1 MKESLLHTI
10 DVKECGETIPLAAEL
25 LTILDLPTEWVLWKK
40 TETEY
45 YLFSEKQWNIFVYEM
60 KQEKWMT
67 AIQYEHTREGR
78 NFMRHLYIRAG
89 TVNLKNKKIYL
100 PRHTRKKL
108 IQQKDFT
115 IHVYR

>member
-1 MKESLLHTI
+1 
-10 DVKECGETIPLAAEL
+10 
-25 LTILDLPTEWVLWKK
+25 
-40 TETEY
+40 
-45 YLFSEKQWNIFVYEM
+45 
-60 KQEKWMT
+60 MT